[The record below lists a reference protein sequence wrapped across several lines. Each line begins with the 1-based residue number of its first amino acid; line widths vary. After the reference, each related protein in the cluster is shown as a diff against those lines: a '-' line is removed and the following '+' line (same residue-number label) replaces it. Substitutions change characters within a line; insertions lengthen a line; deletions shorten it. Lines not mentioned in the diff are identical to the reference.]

1 MGRKSRRKGQ
11 RPPKP
16 KTRIATAQSAIPPNA
31 ASLKPSHRRKL
42 DWAQAHIHTAAAL
55 IDMWRR
61 EGYRVFREPQAS
73 RAFTLYAEMLKPLS
87 EALPLVVGDAL
98 HDLRDS
104 LDHIIFAI
112 SQKNPAMVT
121 PKDEES
127 PQFPVHDVV
136 VDIQGERGIKF
147 LNWQASAEVCDLAP
161 DPLRQPNLQHSIW
174 LLDALNNRDKHR
186 EVAFKPLAR
195 PNISSLGI
203 GNAQIDS
210 LEIFGDK
217 TLELGAKP
225 VALLVFR
232 GSLLQAQMTHSVSV
246 IFDKGVEVA
255 DREVISTLQ
264 SFHDHIRDVVF
275 QRLEPF
281 L

>member
-1 MGRKSRRKGQ
+1 MGKKSRRKAQ
-11 RPPKP
+11 RSPKQ
-16 KTRIATAQSAIPPNA
+16 KRQLATAQMAVATKVP

-42 DWAQAHIHTAAAL
+42 DWAQGHIRKAETL
-55 IDMWRR
+55 IDAWRR
-61 EGYRVFREPQAS
+61 EGYRVFREAQGIS
-73 RAFTLYAEMLKPLS
+73 GFTLYAEMLKPLPDD
-87 EALPLVVGDAL
+87 LPLVVGDAL

-112 SQKNPAMVT
+112 SQKNPAMAT

-127 PQFPVHDVV
+127 PQFPIHDAA
-136 VDIQGERGIKF
+136 VDIQDRAIKF
-147 LNWQASAEVCDLAP
+147 LDWHASSEVCDLAP
-161 DPLRQPNLQHSIW
+161 DPDRQPNLQHPLW

-186 EVAFKPLAR
+186 EVAFKPLSR

-225 VALLVFR
+225 VALLSFR
-232 GSLLQAQMTHSVSV
+232 GSLLQAHMAHSASV

-264 SFHDHIRDVVF
+264 WFHDHIRDAVF
-275 QRLEPF
+275 PRLETF
-281 L
+281 I